1 MRPMQRVARVLGC
14 LALVATVGGGGT
26 WRVRSGQAAH
36 AASPAALA
44 GVLKSGVLQWGAD
57 DTGGAPY
64 VFPDP
69 KNPSNL
75 IGFEVDIA
83 NEFARRLHVKQ
94 QMVQTSWDSLPA
106 ALLHK
111 RFDMIMN
118 GLEITPDR
126 KKVLLFSNPYY
137 VYTEQVVV
145 RKSNTTIHG
154 FTDLPGKTVG
164 TGTGYASDD
173 VMQAWNKA
181 HPDKKIN
188 IKEYDTDLPFA
199 DLDAGRLDA
208 VFIDLPIAAYYARP
222 PIDDKLKLVGPP
234 VDPGYY
240 GIAFMPG
247 NTALAK
253 AINGALAS
261 MARDGTL
268 ARIYRKWHM
277 MNAAQAKIG
286 IH

>member
-1 MRPMQRVARVLGC
+1 MGQLNQVRRVLGC
-14 LALVATVGGGGT
+14 VALVAALSGGA
-26 WRVRSGQAAH
+26 SLQAREGH
-36 AASPAALA
+36 AARATARTALR
-44 GVLKSGVLQWGAD
+44 GLLKNGVLQWGAD

-69 KNPSNL
+69 KHPSTL

-94 QMVQTSWDSLPA
+94 QMVQTSWDNLPA
-106 ALLHK
+106 AILHK

-126 KKVLLFSNPYY
+126 QKVLLFSRPYY

-145 RKSNTTIHG
+145 QKGNTTIHG
-154 FTDLPGKTVG
+154 FNDLPGKTVG
-164 TGTGYASDD
+164 TGTGYKSDD
-173 VMQAWNKA
+173 IMQAWNKA

-208 VFIDLPIAAYYARP
+208 VFIDLPIAAYYALP
-222 PIDDKLKLVGPP
+222 PIDDKLKLAGPP

-240 GIAFMPG
+240 GIAFTPN
-247 NTALAK
+247 NTALAS
-253 AINGALAS
+253 AINGAIAA

-268 ARIYRKWHM
+268 GRIYRKWNL
-277 MNAAQAKIG
+277 MNTAQAKIG